1 MVIICKYCNKIY
13 SSYSS
18 RCNHIKKFHSECVIP
33 IVTHVIPNVTE
44 NVTHVIPNVTENVN
58 NKTITCKNCNK
69 QFYNRQSKWRH
80 EKICQDKKYK
90 NLEEKNEFL
99 EKEILGLKAIIQKAL
114 KIHP

>member
-18 RCNHIKKFHSECVIP
+18 RCNHIKKFHSECVTP
-33 IVTHVIPNVTE
+33 FVTHVIPNVTE

>member
-18 RCNHIKKFHSECVIP
+18 RCNHIKKFHSNSVIP
-33 IVTHVIPNVTE
+33 

-99 EKEILGLKAIIQKAL
+99 EREILELSVL
-114 KIHP
+114 LEKILNFL